1 MPYPADLSLQPKWI
15 FLQWPCQTV
24 TASVPDSFF
33 RGENHKW
40 NETVFFAATSNCS
53 IQKNPSFTQ
62 VLWRLNCP
70 CNRKKAHQLES
81 MPAVQHWVKFFCNHA
96 EAESKNCQSIK
107 FSVTNQWIFQVP
119 VKGGNTAYKPW
130 YSIFCLLVG
139 YIIPTTLRKNQNNPL
154 NKAECIAVT
163 VIRMIRS
170 MVTYVISL
178 GTSVQSLCYV
188 RQKHKAPTTEIEPFD
203 TNTHLK

>member
-81 MPAVQHWVKFFCNHA
+81 MPAVVKFFCNHA
-96 EAESKNCQSIK
+96 EAESKSIK